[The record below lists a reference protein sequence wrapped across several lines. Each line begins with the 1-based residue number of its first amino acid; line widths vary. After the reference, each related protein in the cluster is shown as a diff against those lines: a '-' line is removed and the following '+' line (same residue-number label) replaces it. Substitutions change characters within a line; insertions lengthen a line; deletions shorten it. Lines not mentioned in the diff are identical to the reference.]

1 MYMVNQAIGALE
13 LRPPGDVMRLSRMG
27 AAFPTRLSFMR
38 SLIRLMAAQKWAFD
52 RIVWDL
58 DASGFGRAAWLIRM
72 PSGVVSFAAFSN
84 SLSAEERTDRVIAE
98 KWDASFAL
106 VDGEVTEADLA
117 RLEQHVPR
125 QEAGRLSSRELVL
138 SRANK
143 SVRLFDA
150 VVEALAAGR
159 QPDIRDIL
167 NVGYLMRTTAVYGNG
182 KFGLGDFPLVKRH
195 PELDGPYRAEML
207 CVYMIRHFQC
217 ELAEHVARA
226 RGGASAVKLDPTIR
240 RAFGI
245 GNATGLGMA
254 PFLVRHPILIH
265 HWVSAKE
272 TALATVLAVKSATDT
287 DKSRFRALLARAQ
300 AHVAEWN
307 VEEPRQQERIE
318 TLRDELA
325 AVASW
330 PIESSLP
337 WRALYDAA
345 SVKLSLEAQ
354 ELVAALLIELYPEL
368 VDRFVDEMSAAEPE
382 RIDGS
387 LSVGA
392 IVDMIERE
400 YRWALDIDFDQE
412 SARKY
417 FWYYSEA
424 KEEPRLGQRFAE
436 PGAEREMRLG
446 VGHMVKKL
454 HAALKDVPREQAIAT
469 FLLKHP
475 EWRLAVR
482 RIETTRR
489 FPYAEIRDNTIGADL
504 LPIDLLRCKLA
515 FFGATKFDPKSDLW
529 TRITMY
535 QGAPLIDELQNPDSD
550 DWWLPAWLS

>member
-1 MYMVNQAIGALE
+1 MDMVNRAADALV
-13 LRPPGDVMRLSRMG
+13 LRPPQEVMRLSRMG

-38 SLIRLMAAQKWAFD
+38 SLIRRIGQEKWAFD
-52 RIVWDL
+52 RVVWDL
-58 DASGFGRAAWLIRM
+58 DASGYGRAVWSIRM
-72 PSGVVSFAAFSN
+72 PSGTVSFAAFSN
-84 SLSAEERTDRVIAE
+84 DLAAEERTDRVIAE
-98 KWDASFAL
+98 KWDASFVL
-106 VDGEVTEADLA
+106 VEGEIDAADLA
-117 RLEQHVPR
+117 RLEQNVPR
-125 QEAGRLSSRELVL
+125 QEAGRLSAKELVL

-150 VVEALAAGR
+150 VVDALAAGR

-167 NVGYLMRTTAVYGNG
+167 KVGYLMRTTAVYGNG
-182 KFGLGDFPLVKRH
+182 KFGLGDFPLTQAH

-217 ELAEHVARA
+217 ELAEHVAQA
-226 RGGASAVKLDPTIR
+226 RGGARAVKLDPTIR

-254 PFLVRHPILIH
+254 PFLIRHPILIH
-265 HWVSAKE
+265 HWIAAKE
-272 TALATVLAVKSATDT
+272 TALASVLALEAACPEDEARYRK
-287 DKSRFRALLARAQ
+287 LLARAR

-318 TLRDELA
+318 VLRSELSELA
-325 AVASW
+325 VTPLSR
-330 PIESSLP
+330 PFP
-337 WRALYDAA
+337 WQRLYR
-345 SVKLSLEAQ
+345 SVNEKFGLETQ
-354 ELVAALLIELYPEL
+354 ELVAALLIELYPQM
-368 VDRFVDEMSAAEPE
+368 VDALAETMSASEPE
-382 RIDGS
+382 RIDGMQ
-387 LSVGA
+387 SVGS
-392 IVDMIERE
+392 IIDVIKRD
-400 YRWALDIDFDQE
+400 YQWALGIDYDDPEQ
-412 SARKY
+412 RKY

-446 VGHMVKKL
+446 IGHMVKQF
-454 HAALKDVPREQAIAT
+454 HTVLKDVPRDQPIAV

-475 EWRLAVR
+475 EWRLAAR

-489 FPYAEIRDNTIGADL
+489 FPFAEIRDNTIGANL

>member
-1 MYMVNQAIGALE
+1 M
-13 LRPPGDVMRLSRMG
+13 
-27 AAFPTRLSFMR
+27 
-38 SLIRLMAAQKWAFD
+38 
-52 RIVWDL
+52 
-58 DASGFGRAAWLIRM
+58 DAG
-72 PSGVVSFAAFSN
+72 
-84 SLSAEERTDRVIAE
+84 
-98 KWDASFAL
+98 
-106 VDGEVTEADLA
+106 DLA
-117 RLEQHVPR
+117 RLEQNVPR
-125 QEAGRLSSRELVL
+125 QEAGRLSAKELVL

-143 SVRLFDA
+143 SVRLFET

-159 QPDIRDIL
+159 QPAIEDIL
-167 NVGYLMRTTAVYGNG
+167 KVGYLLRTTAVYGNG

-226 RGGASAVKLDPTIR
+226 RGGASAVGLDPKIR

-254 PFLVRHPILIH
+254 PFLIRHPILIH
-265 HWVSAKE
+265 HWIAAKE
-272 TALATVLAVKSATDT
+272 NALASVLDVESADPEAEA
-287 DKSRFRALLARAQ
+287 KYRKLLCRAQ

-318 TLRDELA
+318 TLRRELA
-325 AVASW
+325 EIAAWPLEASQ
-330 PIESSLP
+330 P
-337 WRALYDAA
+337 WRALYET
-345 SVKLSLEAQ
+345 VKAGFSLEAQ
-354 ELVAALLIELYPEL
+354 ELVAALLIELYPE
-368 VDRFVDEMSAAEPE
+368 FVDSFAEEMSAAEPE
-382 RIDGS
+382 RIDGTI
-387 LSVGA
+387 SVGA
-392 IVDMIERE
+392 ILDAIERD
-400 YRWALDIDFDQE
+400 YRWALDIDFDDE
-412 SARKY
+412 HARKY

-424 KEEPRLGQRFAE
+424 KEEPRLGHRFAE

-446 VGHMVKKL
+446 IGHMVKQL
-454 HAALKDVPREQAIAT
+454 YTALKDVPRDQAIAS

-489 FPYAEIRDNTIGADL
+489 FPYAEIRDNTIGGDL

-535 QGAPLIDELQNPDSD
+535 QGAPLIDELGSPGSD

>member
-1 MYMVNQAIGALE
+1 
-13 LRPPGDVMRLSRMG
+13 
-27 AAFPTRLSFMR
+27 
-38 SLIRLMAAQKWAFD
+38 MAQEKWTFD
-52 RIVWDL
+52 RVVWDL
-58 DASGFGRAAWLIRM
+58 DAAGYGRAAWTIRM
-72 PSGVVSFAAFSN
+72 PSGAVSFAAFSTA
-84 SLSAEERTDRVIAE
+84 LAAEERTDRVIAE

-106 VDGEVTEADLA
+106 VEGEIGAADLA
-117 RLEQHVPR
+117 RLEQNVPR
-125 QEAGRLSSRELVL
+125 QEAGRLSAKDLVL

-150 VVEALAAGR
+150 VVEALASGR
-159 QPDIRDIL
+159 QPDIGAIL
-167 NVGYLMRTTAVYGNG
+167 SVGYLMRTTAVYGNG

-217 ELAEHVARA
+217 ELAEHVAQA

-254 PFLVRHPILIH
+254 PFLIRHPILIH
-265 HWVSAKE
+265 HWMAAKE
-272 TALATVLAVKSATDT
+272 NALATVLAVESAEAATEA
-287 DKSRFRALLARAQ
+287 KYRKLLGRAQ

-307 VEEPRQQERIE
+307 VEEPRQQDRIE
-318 TLRDELA
+318 TLRSELA
-325 AVASW
+325 TIASW
-330 PIESSLP
+330 PLEASRP
-337 WRALYDAA
+337 WQALYETV
-345 SVKLSLEAQ
+345 SGRFSLEAQ
-354 ELVAALLIELYPEL
+354 ELVAALLIELYPER
-368 VDRFVDEMSAAEPE
+368 VDSLAEEMSAAAPE
-382 RIDGS
+382 RIDGTIS
-387 LSVGA
+387 AGA
-392 IVDMIERE
+392 IIDTIETE
-400 YRWALDIDFDQE
+400 YRWALDIDFDAE

-446 VGHMVKKL
+446 IGHMVKQL
-454 HAALKDVPREQAIAT
+454 HTALRDIPRDQAIAS

-535 QGAPLIDELQNPDSD
+535 QGAPLIDELQKPDSD
-550 DWWLPAWLS
+550 DWWLPTWLS

>member
-1 MYMVNQAIGALE
+1 MVMVNLAARPRA
-13 LRPPGDVMRLSRMG
+13 LRPPEEIMRLSRMG
-27 AAFPTRLSFMR
+27 AAFPTRLSFMP
-38 SLIRLMAAQKWAFD
+38 SLIRRMSRENWRFD
-52 RIVWDL
+52 RTAWEIV
-58 DASGFGRAAWLIRM
+58 ASGFGRAAWAIRM
-72 PSGVVSFAAFSN
+72 PSGTVSFAAFSN
-84 SLSAEERTDRVIAE
+84 SLAAEERTDRVIAE

-106 VDGEVTEADLA
+106 VEGDLGGADLA
-117 RLEQHVPR
+117 RLEQNVPR
-125 QEAGRLSSRELVL
+125 QEAGRLSAKELVL

-143 SVRLFDA
+143 SVRLFET

-159 QPDIRDIL
+159 QPAIEDIL
-167 NVGYLMRTTAVYGNG
+167 KVGYLMRTTAVYGNG

-217 ELAEHVARA
+217 ELAEHVAQA
-226 RGGASAVKLDPTIR
+226 RGGTSAVKLDPTIR

-254 PFLVRHPILIH
+254 PFLIRHPILIH
-265 HWVSAKE
+265 HWIAAKE
-272 TALATVLAVKSATDT
+272 NALGAVLEVESADPATEAKYR
-287 DKSRFRALLARAQ
+287 KLLRRAQ

-318 TLRDELA
+318 TLRSELA
-325 AVASW
+325 TIASW
-330 PIESSLP
+330 PLEASRP
-337 WRALYDAA
+337 WRTLYETA
-345 SVKLSLEAQ
+345 SGRFSLEAQ

-368 VDRFVDEMSAAEPE
+368 VDSLTEEMSAAEPE

-387 LSVGA
+387 ISVGA
-392 IVDMIERE
+392 ILDTIERD
-400 YRWALDIDFDQE
+400 YRWALDIDFDDRN
-412 SARKY
+412 ARKY

-446 VGHMVKKL
+446 IGHMVKQL
-454 HAALKDVPREQAIAT
+454 HAILKDVPRDQAIAS

-535 QGAPLIDELQNPDSD
+535 QGAPLINELQKPDCD

>member
-1 MYMVNQAIGALE
+1 
-13 LRPPGDVMRLSRMG
+13 
-27 AAFPTRLSFMR
+27 
-38 SLIRLMAAQKWAFD
+38 
-52 RIVWDL
+52 
-58 DASGFGRAAWLIRM
+58 
-72 PSGVVSFAAFSN
+72 
-84 SLSAEERTDRVIAE
+84 
-98 KWDASFAL
+98 
-106 VDGEVTEADLA
+106 
-117 RLEQHVPR
+117 
-125 QEAGRLSSRELVL
+125 
-138 SRANK
+138 
-143 SVRLFDA
+143 
-150 VVEALAAGR
+150 
-159 QPDIRDIL
+159 
-167 NVGYLMRTTAVYGNG
+167 
-182 KFGLGDFPLVKRH
+182 
-195 PELDGPYRAEML
+195 
-207 CVYMIRHFQC
+207 
-217 ELAEHVARA
+217 
-226 RGGASAVKLDPTIR
+226 
-240 RAFGI
+240 
-245 GNATGLGMA
+245 MA

-287 DKSRFRALLARAQ
+287 DKGRFRALLARAQ

-330 PIESSLP
+330 PIEASLP

-368 VDRFVDEMSAAEPE
+368 VDKFVDEMSAAEPE
-382 RIDGS
+382 RVDGS

-446 VGHMVKKL
+446 VGDMVKKL
-454 HAALKDVPREQAIAT
+454 HAALKDVPRDQAIAT